1 MNSIFYP
8 LEKFAD
14 WIVYNVLSI
23 NPETQLANAL
33 VFFIYDISKILI
45 LIIIITHLMSL
56 LRYYLPIEKIRNFL
70 TQRKLYGLEYLFA
83 TIFGAVT
90 PFCSCSSIPLF
101 IGFLEAGIPLG
112 VTFSFL
118 ITSPLINEVSIAIFI
133 GIFGWKL
140 TLVYIV
146 AGILIGIIGGVII
159 EKLNM
164 QKYVEEFVWK
174 LKSKEELN
182 KTDAKLK
189 PEEIFKLISR
199 EAMQITKKLIP
210 YLMIGIGVGAFIHG
224 FVPEGFFEIYLQKAG
239 IFGVPIAA
247 ILSVPLYADATS
259 VIPIM
264 QALVEKGVPIG
275 TAMAFMMGTIG
286 LSLPAAL
293 ILKRV
298 LKWQLLGTFFAIVTI
313 GIIIIGYTI
322 NILF

>member
-1 MNSIFYP
+1 MFNLFYD
-8 LEKFAD
+8 FAQ
-14 WIVYNVLSI
+14 WLVNGVFGLASETHLSHS
-23 NPETQLANAL
+23 L
-33 VFFIYDISKILI
+33 VFFIYDFLKILT

-56 LRYYLPIEKIRNFL
+56 LRYYLPIEKIRDFL
-70 TQRKLYGLEYLFA
+70 TKKKLYGLEYLFA

-112 VTFSFL
+112 VTFSFI
-118 ITSPLINEVSIAIFI
+118 ITSPLINQVSIAIFI
-133 GIFGWKL
+133 AIFGWKL
-140 TLVYIV
+140 TLTYVT
-146 AGILIGIIGGVII
+146 AGILVGIVGGLII

-174 LKSKEELN
+174 LKSKNELN
-182 KTDAKLK
+182 KTNEKLK
-189 PEEIFKLISR
+189 LKEIFKIISR
-199 EAMQITKKLIP
+199 EAMQVTKKILP
-210 YLMIGIGVGAFIHG
+210 YLLIGIGLGAFIHG
-224 FVPEGFFEIYLQKAG
+224 FVPEGFFEIYLEKAG
-239 IFGVPIAA
+239 IFGVPIAT

-259 VIPIM
+259 IIPVM

-298 LKWQLLGTFFAIVTI
+298 LKWQLLGVFFGIVTI